1 MPELLT
7 QHPEVAIKVLKD
19 AKIDCGTGAPQ
30 KILTTCPKEQFC
42 SLPTGELCL
51 YDTTQINQMTQ
62 IQPIDLFIASQGT
75 VSISVFLLI
84 VFLMGLWLGF
94 KFK

>member
-7 QHPEVAIKVLKD
+7 QHPEVALKILKD

-62 IQPIDLFIASQGT
+62 IQPIDLITASQGILP
-75 VSISVFLLI
+75 ISTFMLMVFL
-84 VFLMGLWLGF
+84 VGLWLGT